1 MLFVIVGV
9 VMIALIAEPNED
21 YPLPELE
28 KRFVR
33 TGIYPS
39 VNILEWSTPVR

>member
-1 MLFVIVGV
+1 MRSQTDAGGMLFVILGV
-9 VMIALIAEPNED
+9 VMIAFIAEPNED

-33 TGIYPS
+33 TGKG
-39 VNILEWSTPVR
+39 